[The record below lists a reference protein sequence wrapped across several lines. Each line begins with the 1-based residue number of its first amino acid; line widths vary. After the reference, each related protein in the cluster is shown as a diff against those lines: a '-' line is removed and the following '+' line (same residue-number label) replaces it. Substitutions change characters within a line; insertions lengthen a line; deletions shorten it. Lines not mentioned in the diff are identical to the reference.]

1 VARLPEPGYQTGT
14 TGSARRGN
22 RGLGEANLK
31 RKSTRDGLSHL
42 ATERSNAASADLD
55 RKSALEIARI
65 INAEDAKIAS
75 AVKRAL
81 PQVARAIDLIAAALS
96 SGGRLIYVGT
106 GTSGRI
112 AALDA
117 AECPPTFDTDPSLV
131 QFVIAGGPKALGA
144 AVEADEDSRTL
155 GRKEIA
161 KRKPRGNDV
170 VVGVAASGR
179 TPFTVAA
186 LRYARSH
193 GAKTVAV
200 TCNRNSELEKAA
212 HVAIVAEVGPEV
224 VAGSTRMKAGTA
236 QKMILNM
243 LTTGAMTRLGYVYGN
258 LMVNVELKNEKLA
271 ERGVGI
277 LEQAAKLDRRH
288 AGQLLS
294 AAGHRV
300 PVALVMAKAGVGAR
314 QAERALKKAGGH
326 VRRAITAAKSVAG
339 AQSSLE

>member
-1 VARLPEPGYQTGT
+1 MKRTE
-14 TGSARRGN
+14 
-22 RGLGEANLK
+22 NL
-31 RKSTRDGLSHL
+31 RHL
-42 ATERSNAASADLD
+42 ATEESNTASVDLD
-55 RKSALEIARI
+55 RKSALQIARI
-65 INAEDAKIAS
+65 INAEDTGVAA
-75 AVKRAL
+75 AVKRGL
-81 PQVARAIDLIAAALS
+81 PKIAQAIDLIAEALS
-96 SGGRLIYVGT
+96 NGGRLIYVGT

-131 QFVIAGGPKALGA
+131 QFVIAGGPQALGT
-144 AVEADEDSRTL
+144 AVEADEDSRKL

-161 KRKPRGNDV
+161 KRKPGRNDV

-200 TCNRNSELEKAA
+200 TCNRNSQLEKAA
-212 HVAIVAEVGPEV
+212 DVAIVAEVGPEV

-243 LTTGAMTRLGYVYGN
+243 LTTGAMARLGYVYGN
-258 LMVNVELKNEKLA
+258 LMVNVHLKNEKLA

-277 LEQAAKLDRRH
+277 LEQAAELDRRE
-288 AGQLLS
+288 ARKLL
-294 AAGHRV
+294 AAARNRV
-300 PVALVMAKAGVGAR
+300 PVALVMAKAEVNAV
-314 QAERALKKAGGH
+314 QAVRALKRSGGH
-326 VRRAITAAKSVAG
+326 VRRAIALAKPT
-339 AQSSLE
+339 